1 MYTINCNGKILALDT
16 PALMGIINITPDSF
30 YKGHMSLG
38 IIELVAMAE
47 KMVVEGAAIIDI
59 GGQST
64 RPGSKMIGEAEEMQR
79 VLPVIEA
86 IHQKDPS
93 MIISVDTFYSSVAA
107 AACKA
112 GASMVNDIS
121 SGTIDRDMLSTVA
134 GLNLPYVCMH
144 LKGLPGTMQAEPL
157 YDDVVQ
163 EVLEF
168 FIQRLEACRA
178 AGITDMIIDPGFGF
192 GKTIEHNFTLLKNL
206 SVFRMLGKPLLA
218 GLSRKSTVYKT
229 LGITATEALNG
240 TSVLNTLALHN
251 GASILRVHDVKE
263 AKEAVTLFNAYKK
276 APPQR
281 GAFPM

>member
-1 MYTINCNGKILALDT
+1 MYRPNDKIGPYTLVKRLGQGASGIVWLAERRGALLTTQVALKLPFDEEANLDT
-16 PALMGIINITPDSF
+16 IT
-30 YKGHMSLG
+30 KEAQVWLAATGH
-38 IIELVAMAE
+38 
-47 KMVVEGAAIIDI
+47 
-59 GGQST
+59 
-64 RPGSKMIGEAEEMQR
+64 PN

-121 SGTIDRDMLSTVA
+121 AGTIDRDMLSTVA
-134 GLNLPYVCMH
+134 GLHLPYVCMH
-144 LKGLPGTMQAEPL
+144 LKGLPGTMQAEPR

-163 EVLEF
+163 EVLDF

-263 AKEAVTLFNAYKK
+263 AKEVVTLFNAYKK